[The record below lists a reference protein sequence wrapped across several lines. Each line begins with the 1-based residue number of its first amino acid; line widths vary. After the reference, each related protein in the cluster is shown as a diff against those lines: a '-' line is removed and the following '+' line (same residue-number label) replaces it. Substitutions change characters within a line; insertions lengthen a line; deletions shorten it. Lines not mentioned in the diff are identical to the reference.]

1 MKTIEVV
8 PHTVRRN
15 VDTGREI
22 SIFSAYT
29 PGNWETV
36 HTGYTWKV
44 TDRHGRSTF
53 GLGRKPVPT
62 LSEANEVADKFCN
75 TIPNTKN
82 ISQLTH

>member
-29 PGNWETV
+29 PGNWEIV
-36 HTGYTWKV
+36 QNGYTWEV
-44 TDRHGRSTF
+44 TDRHGRSTL

-62 LSEANEVADKFCN
+62 LSEANEIADKFCDS
-75 TIPNTKN
+75 IPNTKN
-82 ISQLTH
+82 ISQ